1 MASSLLTLARMGAL
15 SCVFAILV
23 FASTAC
29 STDEISEVE
38 SPVLLIG
45 VDGLEWR
52 IILEMIGD
60 GQLPVLERLMKEGS
74 FGKLQTLTPTWSPVI
89 WTTIATGKIPHKH
102 GIMGFTKQE
111 DGELRLFSNR
121 DRRTKALWNIFSD
134 FGRTVHR

>member
-15 SCVFAILV
+15 SCVFAILVFAILV

-60 GQLPVLERLMKEGS
+60 GQLPVLERLM
-74 FGKLQTLTPTWSPVI
+74 
-89 WTTIATGKIPHKH
+89 
-102 GIMGFTKQE
+102 TK
-111 DGELRLFSNR
+111 
-121 DRRTKALWNIFSD
+121 T
-134 FGRTVHR
+134 